1 MLGGRL
7 CLRFLPIDVVCAA
20 NLEEIRRGAKRAC
33 SNEFPE
39 EGPSLKFAV
48 QYEHRASASIKRGEL
63 IDAVV
68 EAVPKVTAFR
78 PLHIPDVSGS
88 AREAACGECASMC
101 NKVLR
106 QGKAVHCAVCC

>member
-48 QYEHRASASIKRGEL
+48 QYEHRASASI
-63 IDAVV
+63 
-68 EAVPKVTAFR
+68 
-78 PLHIPDVSGS
+78 
-88 AREAACGECASMC
+88 
-101 NKVLR
+101 
-106 QGKAVHCAVCC
+106 

>member
-1 MLGGRL
+1 MHQLGYGVYLPASVHHSTLNPMLGCRL

-68 EAVPKVTAFR
+68 EAVPKVKPIS
-78 PLHIPDVSGS
+78 PLRLHDI
-88 AREAACGECASMC
+88 
-101 NKVLR
+101 
-106 QGKAVHCAVCC
+106 